1 MASRVIVLSGPVA
14 SGKTTL
20 ADILA
25 SRFGCEVFKTRELI
39 ATTLSTRSER
49 LSLQRAGD
57 KLDRTTGGRWV
68 AEAVARAASRL
79 SENAIV
85 IVDSARIK
93 GQIDAIRDAFGA
105 RVVHVH
111 LTASITEL
119 EDRYGSRSG
128 PLRELRSYEQ
138 VRRNRTERAIGSLAD
153 HADLVIN
160 AERSTQD
167 DVFIRVAS
175 RLGFFGRDVNRLVD
189 VIVGGQYGSEGKG
202 NVASYLAP
210 EYKLL
215 VRVGGPN
222 AGHKVYQSPTPY
234 TFCHLPSGTNRS
246 EAKLILGPGAVLWIP
261 TLTKEIADCHVSAD
275 RLSIDPQAMVIDQT
289 DREFEKTLEKSIG
302 STGQGVGAATARK
315 VLRLASRPPVKLAAN
330 VKELRPYIRETIPL
344 LDLAFSRGERVLLE
358 GTQGTALSLHHGH
371 YPFVTSRDTTAS
383 GCLAEAGIPPAR
395 VRRVIMTCRTY
406 PIRVRNPKGG
416 TSGFMSRELKWKDI
430 ANRSNVPSTELLQNE
445 KGSRTHRRRRVAEF
459 DWSLLR
465 RATSLNGPTDIALT
479 FVDYLSVQN
488 RAARRFEQ
496 LTQDTIRFIEEIER
510 VAEAPVSLIST
521 RFHFRSII
529 DRRSW

>member
-20 ADILA
+20 ADILTA
-25 SRFGCEVFKTRELI
+25 RFGCHIFKTRELI
-39 ATTLSTRSER
+39 ATVLGTRSER
-49 LSLQRAGD
+49 VSLQRAGD

-68 AEAVARAASRL
+68 AEAVARSASRL
-79 SENAIV
+79 PESAVLI
-85 IVDSARIK
+85 IDSARIK
-93 GQIDAIRDAFGA
+93 DQIDAIRDAFGA

-111 LTASITEL
+111 LTASVAEL
-119 EDRYGSRSG
+119 RNRYASRSG
-128 PLRELRSYEQ
+128 PLRELPSYER
-138 VRRNRTERAIGSLAD
+138 VRQNRTERSIEILAD
-153 HADLVIN
+153 HADVVIN
-160 AERSTQD
+160 TERNTRD

-175 RLGFFGRDVNRLVD
+175 RLGFFGKDVSRLVD

-210 EYKLL
+210 EYQVL

-246 EAKLILGPGAVLWIP
+246 EARLILGPGAVLWIP
-261 TLTKEIADCHVSAD
+261 TLMKEVADCHVSTD
-275 RLSIDPQAMVIDQT
+275 RLSIDPRAMVIDEE

-315 VLRLASRPPVKLAAN
+315 VLRLASRPAVKLAADAR
-330 VKELRPYIRETIPL
+330 ELRPYIRESLPL
-344 LDLAFSRGERVLLE
+344 LDLAFARGERVLLE
-358 GTQGTALSLHHGH
+358 GTQGTALSLHHAH
-371 YPFVTSRDTTAS
+371 YPYVTSRDTTAS
-383 GCLAEAGIPPAR
+383 GCLSEAGIPPAR

-430 ANRSNVPSTELLQNE
+430 AERSNVPLSELLE
-445 KGSRTHRRRRVAEF
+445 K
-459 DWSLLR
+459 
-465 RATSLNGPTDIALT
+465 
-479 FVDYLSVQN
+479 
-488 RAARRFEQ
+488 
-496 LTQDTIRFIEEIER
+496 
-510 VAEAPVSLIST
+510 
-521 RFHFRSII
+521 
-529 DRRSW
+529 